1 MYALIKLLSL
11 FKKILKIQEFFGY
24 YYYYYYLF

>member
-24 YYYYYYLF
+24 YYYYYLF